1 MAAAE
6 FRALRDYLG
15 SQILGQEELIEGLLI
30 ALLCEGHVLIEGAP
44 GLAKTRAVKALAGAV
59 EGRFARIQFT
69 PDLLPAD
76 LTGSEVFHPQD
87 ASFVFQP
94 GPLFNHLVLADEI
107 NRAPAKVQSALLEA
121 MAEHQITVGKKSWR
135 LPPLF
140 MVAAT
145 QNPIEQEGTYPL
157 PEAQMDR
164 FALKVAV
171 AYPDDEAEL
180 AIIRL
185 VRAEE
190 RGTRQQN
197 EGFAPL
203 SPELILQARSELSA
217 MTVSPLVEHYII
229 ALVMATRHPDRYP
242 ATGLPQWIAVGASP
256 RASIALDKCA
266 RAYAWLQGRNHVLPD
281 DVRAMVPSVLGHR
294 FTLSYDALADG
305 VDHQQVV
312 MTLLDH
318 VVIG

>member
-6 FRALRDYLG
+6 FRALGDYLG
-15 SQILGQEELIEGLLI
+15 SQILGQGSLIEGLLI

-121 MAEHQITVGKKSWR
+121 MAEQQITVGKKSWR

-157 PEAQMDR
+157 PEAQLDR
-164 FALKVAV
+164 FLLKLMVD
-171 AYPDDEAEL
+171 YPSPAMEL
-180 AIIRL
+180 AILQLNAGGEQLPPPPLTLSQAALLSARSAVQAVQMQTRL
-185 VRAEE
+185 EHYLVQLICA
-190 RGTRQQN
+190 TRP
-197 EGFAPL
+197 GSGL
-203 SPELILQARSELSA
+203 CPELESL
-217 MTVSPLVEHYII
+217 
-229 ALVMATRHPDRYP
+229 
-242 ATGLPQWIAVGASP
+242 IAVGASP
-256 RASIALDKCA
+256 RASIGLA
-266 RAYAWLQGRNHVLPD
+266 RAARARAWLAGRDFVLPED
-281 DVRAMVPSVLGHR
+281 IQQLAPAVLRHRLIPS
-294 FTLSYDALADG
+294 YQALADNL
-305 VDHQQVV
+305 DND
-312 MTLLDH
+312 TLIARLLDA
-318 VVIG
+318 IPCP

>member
-6 FRALRDYLG
+6 FRALGDYLG
-15 SQILGQEELIEGLLI
+15 SQILGQGSLIEGLLI

-121 MAEHQITVGKKSWR
+121 MAEQQITVGKKSWR

-157 PEAQMDR
+157 PEAQLDR
-164 FALKVAV
+164 FLLKLMVD
-171 AYPDDEAEL
+171 YPSPAMEL
-180 AIIRL
+180 AILQLNAGGEQLPPPPLTLSQAALLSARSAVQAVQMQSRL
-185 VRAEE
+185 EHYLVQLICA
-190 RGTRQQN
+190 TRP
-197 EGFAPL
+197 GSGL
-203 SPELILQARSELSA
+203 CPELE
-217 MTVSPLVEHYII
+217 PL
-229 ALVMATRHPDRYP
+229 
-242 ATGLPQWIAVGASP
+242 IAVGASP
-256 RASIALDKCA
+256 RASIGLA
-266 RAYAWLQGRNHVLPD
+266 RAARARAWLAGRDFVLPED
-281 DVRAMVPSVLGHR
+281 IQQLAPAVLRHRLIPS
-294 FTLSYDALADG
+294 YQALADNL
-305 VDHQQVV
+305 DND
-312 MTLLDH
+312 TLIALLLDA
-318 VVIG
+318 IPCP